1 MKTLLYPGTFDPVT
15 NGHMDL
21 IERGSR
27 LFDRL
32 VVGVAAAHHREKTL
46 FSIEERVELIRS
58 ATSGMNGVEVL
69 PFRGLLVAFARS
81 VGASAILRGL
91 RAISDYEY
99 ETQMAFMNRRLDPGI
114 EILFVPAD
122 EKHTYVNA
130 TLVKE
135 IARLGGDVS
144 AFVPSVVVAP
154 LRERI
159 AGEER

>member
-32 VVGVAAAHHREKTL
+32 VVGVAAAHHRERTL
-46 FSIEERVELIRS
+46 FTLEERLDLVRA
-58 ATSGMNGVEVL
+58 ATRGMAGVEAVE
-69 PFRGLLVAFARS
+69 FRGLLVQFARS
-81 VGASAILRGL
+81 VGARAVLRGL

-99 ETQMAFMNRRLDPGI
+99 ETQMAFMNRRLDREI
-114 EILFVPAD
+114 EILFLPAD
-122 EKHTYVNA
+122 EKYTYVNA

-135 IARLGGDVS
+135 IARLGGDVA
-144 AFVPSVVVAP
+144 AFVPAVVLER
-154 LRERI
+154 LRARI
-159 AGEER
+159 REEAG

>member
-1 MKTLLYPGTFDPVT
+1 MRTLLYPGTFDPVT

-27 LFDRL
+27 LFERL

-46 FSIEERVELIRS
+46 FSLDERLAMVRG
-58 ATSGMNGVEVL
+58 ATNGLAGIEVL
-69 PFRGLLVAFARS
+69 PLQGLLVKFARS
-81 VGASAILRGL
+81 VGAQAVLRGL

-114 EILFVPAD
+114 EILFLPSD
-122 EKHTYVNA
+122 EKYTYVNA

-135 IARLGGDVS
+135 IARLGGDV
-144 AFVPSVVVAP
+144 APFVPSVVLGP
-154 LRERI
+154 LAERI
-159 AGEER
+159 RGGN